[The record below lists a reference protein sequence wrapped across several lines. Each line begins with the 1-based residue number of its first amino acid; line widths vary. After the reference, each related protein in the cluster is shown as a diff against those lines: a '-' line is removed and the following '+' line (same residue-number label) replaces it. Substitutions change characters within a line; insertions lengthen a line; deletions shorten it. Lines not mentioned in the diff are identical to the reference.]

1 MHVANVFVAQ
11 KMFIFNDKLSMFTNH
26 ILSQ

>member
-1 MHVANVFVAQ
+1 MHVAKVFVPQ
-11 KMFIFNDKLSMFTNH
+11 KMFIFSEKLNMFTNH

>member
-1 MHVANVFVAQ
+1 MHVAKVFVPR
-11 KMFIFNDKLSMFTNH
+11 KMFIFSDKLSMFTNH